1 MVVDPLRQATSVE
14 ESPGQQVPFWRS
26 RSELSR
32 FVKSGF
38 TRWSLLPALGV
49 VIVAIAVALGWWDLV
64 DLDQPFDALLAGLW
78 LFMTLALSWRFRLRR
93 DIVLVVVGAC
103 GGFLI
108 EWWGTTTELWTYFT
122 NERPPLWIIPA
133 WPVAAL
139 ATERLAYVMHRAFP
153 AGMTWLWRAAWL
165 GLPVFI
171 GFMLRFMTPS
181 WHITSSHVVL
191 GIMLGVTISTRT
203 ARRDVTLFVMG
214 TALGWFLEYWGTT
227 RECWTYYTHETPP
240 WVTAFAHGF
249 ASVAFFR
256 AARVVHD
263 VTTMIGVRRA
273 AAQATGPGGS
283 ESAI

>member
-1 MVVDPLRQATSVE
+1 MVAAPLQ
-14 ESPGQQVPFWRS
+14 ESTIMSPAAPFWRS
-26 RSELSR
+26 RDELRR
-32 FVKSGF
+32 FIGDGF
-38 TRWSLLPALGV
+38 TRWSLVPAGGV
-49 VIVAIAVALGWWDLV
+49 VIVAVSVALGWWELV
-64 DLDQPFDALLAGLW
+64 DLDQPFDGLLAGLW
-78 LFMTLALSWRFRLRR
+78 LFMTVALSWRFQPRR
-93 DIVLVVVGAC
+93 DFVLVAIGAC

-153 AGMTWLWRAAWL
+153 NGLPWLWRAAWL

-171 GFMLRFMTPS
+171 GFMLRFMAPS
-181 WHITSSHVVL
+181 WQITSSHVVL
-191 GIMLGVTISTRT
+191 GIMLGVVASTRG

-249 ASVAFFR
+249 ASVAFGR

-263 VTTMIGVRRA
+263 VVGMVAVRRA
-273 AAQATGPGGS
+273 RRV
-283 ESAI
+283 